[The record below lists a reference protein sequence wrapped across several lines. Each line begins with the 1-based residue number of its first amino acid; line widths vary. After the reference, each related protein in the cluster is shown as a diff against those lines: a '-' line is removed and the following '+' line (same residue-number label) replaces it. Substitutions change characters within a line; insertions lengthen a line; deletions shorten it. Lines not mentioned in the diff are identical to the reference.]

1 MTTIEQ
7 IKALT
12 NSEQEFDN
20 FCQIMDDLQ
29 PTLTN
34 ILVSEYQ
41 QYLTNKLNREIP
53 KDEVK
58 GILDNFFQDYRYS
71 NIFG

>member
-20 FCQIMDDLQ
+20 FCQIMDDLA

-34 ILVSEYQ
+34 ILLSEYQ
-41 QYLTNKLNREIP
+41 NYLSVKLNREIP

-58 GILDNFFQDYRYS
+58 SILDNFFQDYRYS